1 MTKLTYTQAAKL
13 AEQAS
18 VTINKSELEALKKGQ
33 RKAFL
38 FGVLFGLLCFV
49 VIPAIF

>member
-1 MTKLTYTQAAKL
+1 MKDSK
-13 AEQAS
+13 
-18 VTINKSELEALKKGQ
+18 VTINKLELEALKKGQ
-33 RKAFL
+33 RKAFI